1 MEKCMDATAVN
12 KYRVEIARFTAFVTE
27 YEPLDQSRAILT
39 LARRRRAGGD
49 QTHERLELLS

>member
-1 MEKCMDATAVN
+1 MDATAVN